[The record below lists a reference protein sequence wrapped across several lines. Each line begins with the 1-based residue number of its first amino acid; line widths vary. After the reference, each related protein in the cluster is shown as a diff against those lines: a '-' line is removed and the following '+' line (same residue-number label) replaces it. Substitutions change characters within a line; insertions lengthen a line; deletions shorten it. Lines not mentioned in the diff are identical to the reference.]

1 METFQRD
8 FQVLMINQGDALR
21 GDMIIKLDNKF
32 KEIDASNQN
41 LKMVLDQQIR
51 EF

>member
-1 METFQRD
+1 
-8 FQVLMINQGDALR
+8 
-21 GDMIIKLDNKF
+21 MIIKLDNKF

-41 LKMVLDQQIR
+41 LKIVLDQQIR